1 MGRADQNNSRV
12 TRADT
17 LMNSR
22 RILIIVLLG
31 LVVRL
36 CLMALPGTEDMRT
49 NQIWGARAVAQ
60 GITQVYIY
68 DDADYLYK
76 ASLALKHVPVPAT
89 ATYYQ
94 TQLGPLDHVPD
105 YPPLSVYAFWL
116 SARAAQAVS
125 GGRLAA
131 GPLLNALFNVLPV
144 LCSLGILLLV
154 WQFARREGLAIS
166 PAAVAA
172 FWLNPVL
179 ILHTPVLGYV
189 DAVFALLEL
198 GSLVA
203 LFQKKF
209 AWSAAL
215 LALAGTTKPQAVLTL
230 PIAALVIWMDGGWR
244 GVVRPAL
251 IFALTAL
258 FTFLPFVATGRFLA
272 ALRGAAQVGHVG
284 YLSSQQL
291 NLWWIVT
298 WIYESLGR
306 GSGGLVTMLH
316 VEDFP
321 RWFLLDVRLVAM
333 ALWTA
338 FILLNLRWLGNE
350 LREGNRLAIFW
361 AGALQV
367 YGFTMLSLY
376 PWENHLY
383 AFFVCTFPV
392 LLVPKRRIAALFA
405 ALSLLFGLNLFLFD
419 GFGRGMSGAAQRLRG
434 VLGFDLTILVAF
446 VNVAVFVWLMQCRRW
461 LFDQTRATPPS
472 ALSA

>member
-1 MGRADQNNSRV
+1 MI
-12 TRADT
+12 
-17 LMNSR
+17 SR
-22 RILIIVLLG
+22 RFLGVVFLG
-31 LVVRL
+31 LVARL
-36 CLMALPGTEDMRT
+36 CLIALPGTEDMRT

-60 GITQVYIY
+60 GITRVYIY

-89 ATYYQ
+89 AANYE

-105 YPPLSVYAFWL
+105 YPPLSVYTFWI
-116 SARAAQAVS
+116 ATWAAQAAS
-125 GGRLAA
+125 GGRLVA

-154 WQFARREGLAIS
+154 WQFARRERLATS
-166 PAAVAA
+166 TAAIAA

-198 GSLVA
+198 GSLAA
-203 LFQKKF
+203 LFQRKF
-209 AWSAAL
+209 SWSAAL
-215 LALAGTTKPQAVLTL
+215 LALACATKPQAVLAL
-230 PIAALVIWMDGGWR
+230 PIVALVIWMDGGWR
-244 GVVRPAL
+244 GVLRPVL
-251 IFALTAL
+251 VFALAAL
-258 FTFLPFVATGRFLA
+258 FPFLPFVATGRFLA

-298 WIYESLGR
+298 WISESLGR
-306 GSGGLVTMLH
+306 GSGGLVTMLN
-316 VEDFP
+316 FP
-321 RWFLLDVRLVAM
+321 RRFFLDVRLLAM
-333 ALWTA
+333 ALWAA
-338 FILLNLRWLGNE
+338 FILLNLRWLRDE
-350 LREGNRLAIFW
+350 LRQGNRMAIFW

-376 PWENHLY
+376 PKENHLY
-383 AFFVCTFPV
+383 AFFVCAFPV
-392 LLVPKRRIAALFA
+392 LFLPGRRVAALFA

-419 GFGRGMSGAAQRLRG
+419 GFGRGMAGAAQTLRG
-434 VLGFDLTILVAF
+434 ALGFDLTILVAF
-446 VNVAVFVWLMQCRRW
+446 VNVAVFVWLMQSRRW
-461 LFDQTRATPPS
+461 LFDQTRVAPPS